1 MPDPDPQVLHTDIVY
16 SGKIVRLDV
25 EQVRL
30 PNGHVRRREIVRHP
44 GAVVLVVVD
53 AEERLLLV
61 RQYRHAADRAL
72 LEMPAGTRE
81 PDEAPAVTAA
91 REVQEET
98 GFQAARI
105 VRLGGCFSAPGFCTE
120 YLDCFLCADLTPSDV
135 PPEEDESFEHERLTM
150 PELQQRIAAGG
161 IEDAKTLAALTL
173 YLGWRAGQAAAT
185 GA

>member
-98 GFQAARI
+98 GFQAGRI
-105 VRLGGCFSAPGFCTE
+105 VRLGGFFSAPGFCTE
-120 YLDCFLCADLTPSDV
+120 YLDCFLCTDLSPSAV
-135 PPEEDESFEHERLTM
+135 PPEEDESFEHERLTV

-173 YLGWRAGQAAAT
+173 YLGWKAGETQAAPV
-185 GA
+185 